1 MDLSSRRRNS
11 PPLLLLPEDLLLH
24 LEDRHG
30 MVASRRYAGLRL
42 IYAIFWRICNSPEVL
57 HRL

>member
-1 MDLSSRRRNS
+1 MW
-11 PPLLLLPEDLLLH
+11 LPEDLIIRILLLH

-57 HRL
+57 RHLQLRGTR